1 MKEVSKTGHFTIDLP
16 HSDAATALSGPGN
29 SFLKKFES
37 LTGVSLTIRGL
48 RLEMNGVISKIERA
62 SALVELTRPIWEQG
76 LEVPEV
82 DLKAA
87 LSSLNMGESSSHAEL
102 GKKILARS
110 KEGRY
115 LRPRTI
121 RQKEYVESIE
131 NFDLTF
137 AIGPAGTGKT
147 FLATVCAAR
156 LLNEKKIEK
165 IILTRPAVEAG
176 ENLGFLPGDLQQK
189 VDPYLRPLFDSLH
202 SIFGFDRT
210 NSLIDKGIIEVAPL
224 AFMRGRTLDNSLV
237 ILDEAQNTTTHQMK
251 MFLTRMGISAKF
263 VITGDETQVDLPP
276 KQPSGLLECLKAL
289 KGIKGIS
296 IIKLDERD
304 VIRHEL
310 VKKIIKAYKDKI
322 ENK

>member
-1 MKEVSKTGHFTIDLP
+1 MKEVSSIGHFTIDLP
-16 HSDAATALSGPGN
+16 STIAATALSGPGN

-48 RLEMNGVISKIERA
+48 QLEMNGMISNLEKA

-87 LSSLNMGESSSHAEL
+87 YSSLNMGQASIHAEL
-102 GKKILARS
+102 GKKVLARS
-110 KEGRY
+110 KQGKY

-121 RQKEYVESIE
+121 RQKAYVEAIE

-147 FLATVCAAR
+147 FLATVLAAR
-156 LLNEKKIEK
+156 LLSEKKIEK

-202 SIFGFDRT
+202 SIFGHEKT

-224 AFMRGRTLDNSLV
+224 AFMRGRTLDNSII
-237 ILDEAQNTTTHQMK
+237 ILDEAQNTTNSQMK
-251 MFLTRMGISAKF
+251 MFLTRLGERSKMVVNGD
-263 VITGDETQVDLPP
+263 ITQIDLQ
-276 KQPSGLLECLKAL
+276 KGQASGLVEAAKLFAKVD
-289 KGIKGIS
+289 GIKICY
-296 IIKLDERD
+296 LNLED
-304 VIRHEL
+304 VVRHTL
-310 VKKIIKAYKDKI
+310 VQKIIEVYQ
-322 ENK
+322 

>member
-1 MKEVSKTGHFTIDLP
+1 MAEVSKTGHFKIDLP
-16 HSDAATALSGPGN
+16 SSDAATALCGPGN

-48 RLEMNGVISKIERA
+48 QLEMNGVISKIERA
-62 SALVELTRPIWEQG
+62 SALVEQTKQNWDQG

-87 LSSLNMGESSSHAEL
+87 LSSLNMGETSSHAEL
-102 GKKILARS
+102 GKKVLARS

-165 IILTRPAVEAG
+165 IVLTRPAVEAG

-189 VDPYLRPLFDSLH
+189 VNPYLRPLFDSLH
-202 SIFGFDRT
+202 TIFGFDRT

-224 AFMRGRTLDNSLV
+224 AFMRGRTLDNSIV
-237 ILDEAQNTTTHQMK
+237 ILDEAQNTTCSQMR
-251 MFLTRMGISAKF
+251 MFLTRLGDRSKMVVNGD
-263 VITGDETQVDLPP
+263 ITQIDLE
-276 KQPSGLLECLKAL
+276 KDQESGLIEASRIFSETE
-289 KGIKGIS
+289 GIKFCY
-296 IIKLDERD
+296 LTVED
-304 VIRHEL
+304 VVRHPL
-310 VKKIIKAYKDKI
+310 VQKIIEAYQ
-322 ENK
+322 

>member
-1 MKEVSKTGHFTIDLP
+1 MTEVSKTGHFKIDLP
-16 HSDAATALSGPGN
+16 SSDAATALSGPGN

-48 RLEMNGVISKIERA
+48 QLEMNGVISKIEKA

-102 GKKILARS
+102 GKKVLARS

-165 IILTRPAVEAG
+165 IVLTRPAVEAG
-176 ENLGFLPGDLQQK
+176 ESLGFLPGDLQQK

-224 AFMRGRTLDNSLV
+224 AFMRGRTLDNSMV
-237 ILDEAQNTTTHQMK
+237 ILDEAQNTTCSQMR
-251 MFLTRMGISAKF
+251 MFLTRLGERSKMVVNGD
-263 VITGDETQVDLPP
+263 ITQIDL
-276 KQPSGLLECLKAL
+276 KKDQESGLIEASRIFSKTEGLKFCFL
-289 KGIKGIS
+289 TV
-296 IIKLDERD
+296 ED
-304 VIRHEL
+304 VVRHPL
-310 VKKIIKAYKDKI
+310 VQKIIEAYQ
-322 ENK
+322 

>member
-1 MKEVSKTGHFTIDLP
+1 MREASSEGHFIIDLP
-16 HSDAATALSGPGN
+16 STDAATALSGPGN
-29 SFLKKFES
+29 RFIKKFED

-48 RLEMNGVISKIERA
+48 QLEMNGIMPKLEQA

-87 LSSLNMGESSSHAEL
+87 FTSLNMGQASSHAEL

-110 KEGRY
+110 KAGKY

-121 RQKEYVESIE
+121 RQKAYVDAIE

-147 FLATVCAAR
+147 FLATILASR
-156 LLNEKKIEK
+156 LLSEKKIEK

-202 SIFGFDRT
+202 NIFGYEKT
-210 NSLIDKGIIEVAPL
+210 NALIEKGIIEVAPL
-224 AFMRGRTLDNSLV
+224 AFMRGRTLDDALI
-237 ILDEAQNTTTHQMK
+237 ILDEAQNVTKEQMR
-251 MFLTRMGISAKF
+251 MFLTRLGERSKM
-263 VITGDETQVDLPP
+263 VVNGDVTQIDLNNN
-276 KQPSGLLECLKAL
+276 QESGLVEAVKLFSNTE
-289 KGIKGIS
+289 GIKICR
-296 IIKLDERD
+296 LTVED
-304 VIRHEL
+304 VVRHTL
-310 VKKIIKAYKDKI
+310 VQKIIEVYQ
-322 ENK
+322 

>member
-1 MKEVSKTGHFTIDLP
+1 MKEVSETGHFTIDLP
-16 HSDAATALSGPGN
+16 SSDAATALSGPGN

-48 RLEMNGVISKIERA
+48 QLEMNGVISKIEKA

-87 LSSLNMGESSSHAEL
+87 LSSLKLGESSSHAEL

-137 AIGPAGTGKT
+137 GIGPAGTGKT

-165 IILTRPAVEAG
+165 IVLTRPAVEAG
-176 ENLGFLPGDLQQK
+176 ESLGFLPGDLQQK

-210 NSLIDKGIIEVAPL
+210 NSLVDKGIIEVAPL

-237 ILDEAQNTTTHQMK
+237 ILDEAQNTTCSQMR
-251 MFLTRMGISAKF
+251 MFLTRLGERSKMVVNGD
-263 VITGDETQVDLPP
+263 ITQIDL
-276 KQPSGLLECLKAL
+276 KKDQESGLVEATRIFTDTE
-289 KGIKGIS
+289 GIKFCY
-296 IIKLDERD
+296 LTVED
-304 VIRHEL
+304 VVRHPL
-310 VKKIIKAYKDKI
+310 VQKIIEAYQ
-322 ENK
+322 

>member
-16 HSDAATALSGPGN
+16 SSDAATALSGPGN

-48 RLEMNGVISKIERA
+48 QLEMNGVISKIERA

-110 KEGRY
+110 KEGRF

-131 NFDLTF
+131 KFDLTF

-165 IILTRPAVEAG
+165 IVLTRPAVEAG
-176 ENLGFLPGDLQQK
+176 ESLGFLPGDLQQK
-189 VDPYLRPLFDSLH
+189 VDPYLSCLLYTSPSPRDS
-202 SIFGFDRT
+202 
-210 NSLIDKGIIEVAPL
+210 
-224 AFMRGRTLDNSLV
+224 
-237 ILDEAQNTTTHQMK
+237 
-251 MFLTRMGISAKF
+251 
-263 VITGDETQVDLPP
+263 
-276 KQPSGLLECLKAL
+276 
-289 KGIKGIS
+289 
-296 IIKLDERD
+296 
-304 VIRHEL
+304 
-310 VKKIIKAYKDKI
+310 
-322 ENK
+322 